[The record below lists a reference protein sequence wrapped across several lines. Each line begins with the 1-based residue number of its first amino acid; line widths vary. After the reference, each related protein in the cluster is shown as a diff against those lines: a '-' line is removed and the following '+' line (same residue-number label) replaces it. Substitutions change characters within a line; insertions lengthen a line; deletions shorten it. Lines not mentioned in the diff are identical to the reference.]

1 VEKEEKKALE
11 RSSGSGRAPH
21 AATARTTHGT
31 TTHPRPLFY
40 FDFDFLFSSAAGS
53 KKKKNGFFLRSIDR
67 HWNFRE

>member
-31 TTHPRPLFY
+31 TTHSLYSISILFI
-40 FDFDFLFSSAAGS
+40 FLGGRQEEEEKWFL
-53 KKKKNGFFLRSIDR
+53 LRSIDR